1 MRHLPARVL
10 VLSSLLLACLL
21 FGSPPLAA
29 SSDPL
34 LIIVGLQ
41 FPSDDVRFSDVKAA
55 FRGQP
60 TKIAGKRV
68 VPINHPIG
76 SPLRA
81 AFDRAILG
89 LEPSAVGRYWVDR
102 RIRDEGTPPT
112 NAPTPELAV
121 RVVATL
127 NGAITYGSAAMLT
140 PKVRALKIDGK
151 AAGQHGYALA
161 R

>member
-1 MRHLPARVL
+1 MRNTPARL
-10 VLSSLLLACLL
+10 LLSSTLLAATLL
-21 FGSPPLAA
+21 FAWPLPAA

-34 LIIVGLQ
+34 LVIVGLQ
-41 FPSDDVRFSDVKAA
+41 FPGDDVRLLDLKTA

-60 TKIAGKRV
+60 TTIAGKRMI
-68 VPINHPIG
+68 PINHPVG
-76 SPLRA
+76 STLRA
-81 AFDRAILG
+81 SFDRVILG

-112 NAPTPELAV
+112 NAPSPEIAV

-127 NGAITYGSAAMLT
+127 IGAVTYGSRTMLT
-140 PKVRALKIDGK
+140 PKVRALKVDGK
-151 AAGQHGYALA
+151 AVGQPGYALG